1 MTTTTMTMTMIMTM
15 LVVLMTL
22 MMTMRMMRMM
32 MTVIFIYRNIG
43 VGTSTASA
51 RIGSMCSPFIVY
63 TVSNKNNAIL
73 YIFSRFIH
81 ALYYSFW
88 EKTDE
93 GRITSS
99 NIFPV
104 VAISVML
111 LAFAWM
117 CWVAMKGKL
126 AADRNTLLRKA
137 PSSSTCLFQ
146 S

>member
-1 MTTTTMTMTMIMTM
+1 
-15 LVVLMTL
+15 MTL
-22 MMTMRMMRMM
+22 MMTMRMMRMMRMM

-63 TVSNKNNAIL
+63 TVSNKKNAIL

-81 ALYYSFW
+81 ALYYSFR

-99 NIFPV
+99 NIFPA

-111 LAFAWM
+111 LAFA
-117 CWVAMKGKL
+117 
-126 AADRNTLLRKA
+126 
-137 PSSSTCLFQ
+137 
-146 S
+146 

>member
-1 MTTTTMTMTMIMTM
+1 
-15 LVVLMTL
+15 MTL

-32 MTVIFIYRNIG
+32 MMVIFIYRNIG

-99 NIFPV
+99 NIFPA

-111 LAFAWM
+111 LA
-117 CWVAMKGKL
+117 VA
-126 AADRNTLLRKA
+126 
-137 PSSSTCLFQ
+137 
-146 S
+146 